1 VIVFKMSDIS
11 KDIGTIWN
19 RQFDH
24 RSFLCGEISFMLQEF
39 EQKRNDTE
47 VDYLF
52 KAIENITDIK
62 DTEVDRFKQAVDQA
76 LPETNNELQKALT
89 VCNQFVDVE
98 NKYKES
104 EYLESAKQQRKIEWE
119 TFMDYITTS
128 YSEINSL
135 AENKSESL
143 QKLYSE
149 IEKKLHI

>member
-1 VIVFKMSDIS
+1 
-11 KDIGTIWN
+11 
-19 RQFDH
+19 
-24 RSFLCGEISFMLQEF
+24 
-39 EQKRNDTE
+39 

>member
-1 VIVFKMSDIS
+1 
-11 KDIGTIWN
+11 
-19 RQFDH
+19 
-24 RSFLCGEISFMLQEF
+24 MLQEF

-76 LPETNNELQKALT
+76 LPETNNELQKVLT